1 MKETEL
7 QTVVDIPVSA
17 WKIKPC
23 ARLLFVGSCFAANMG
38 ERFREDGFRV
48 TLNPYGVMYN
58 PVSVRHTIERLLQTT
73 TDDTSYAAAVLTL
86 GTNHIYILNET
97 GEVVDNCEKR
107 PQRLFTEQTLNVTQ
121 VGEELC
127 AAIRLL
133 RQHCPDIHVILTVSP
148 IRYRKYGFHE
158 SQLSKATLLLGADEV
173 VRKMEGVSYFPAY
186 ELINDELRDYRFYAP
201 DMLHPSQQAV
211 DYIGR
216 RFSET
221 YFAAETVDFL
231 KAWQPLRAALAH
243 RPLHPESEEYR
254 QFKEKTL
261 AQVEELRKKYP
272 EFSF

>member
-1 MKETEL
+1 MEWTTKVE
-7 QTVVDIPVSA
+7 IPTFPFFIEPHS
-17 WKIKPC
+17 
-23 ARLLFVGSCFAANMG
+23 RLLCVGSCFADAIGKHLRDNM
-38 ERFREDGFRV
+38 FATV
-48 TLNPYGVMYN
+48 INPYGVMYN

-73 TDDTSYAAAVLTL
+73 TDDISYTAAVLTL

-107 PQRLFTEQTLNVTQ
+107 PQRLFTERTLNVTQ

-216 RFSET
+216 RFGET